1 MWEWA
6 PHAGVHPPIEPV
18 SQWTIP
24 EKNKKEGRRWL
35 RTYFFEN
42 PLEFLGFCF
51 TPENSKQ
58 NKASH
63 LEAPQ
68 NSFKPPQKI

>member
-24 EKNKKEGRRWL
+24 EKNQKGGAQVVEGIL
-35 RTYFFEN
+35 
-42 PLEFLGFCF
+42 FCF
-51 TPENSKQ
+51 TSENFEQ
-58 NKASH
+58 NKASV
-63 LEAPQ
+63 LETLQ
-68 NSFKPPQKI
+68 NCVTPYRNFKA